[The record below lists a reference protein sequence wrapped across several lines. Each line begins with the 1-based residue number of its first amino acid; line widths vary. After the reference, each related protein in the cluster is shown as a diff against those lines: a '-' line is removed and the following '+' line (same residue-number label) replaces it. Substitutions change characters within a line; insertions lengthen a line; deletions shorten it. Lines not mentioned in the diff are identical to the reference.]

1 MNNNKKKFNY
11 KILIIVVIAIIL
23 AIGGYLLFTKK
34 SKNKL
39 TTDISAI
46 FDSDQPIVVK
56 KGKKYG
62 YIDIDGN
69 ILIEPKYDNATSF
82 NGNYAIVRLDGTYQV
97 IDRKGEMKIET
108 TYSNDIKYVSDHKV
122 WIIKNKLY
130 DSDLKQLTE
139 EDKVVSY
146 EDNGYLSWTNSNQ
159 AGIMN
164 TKGKITYT
172 YNFKDGES
180 YLGFTSSDTDDSL
193 ENHYCRVTLDNKKY
207 AIVNCDTGK
216 VIYDY
221 TDKYIYSEDD
231 NIYTLYADSGY
242 NSKASVVYIQNDKI
256 AYQSSNPE
264 VELDYSNGYII
275 IKDESKDYNN
285 RYSYYDIKTNKILDT
300 KPENMTNLSNMSEWE
315 TITGFNIFDCGAGKG
330 IMKKDKVQLSCEWS
344 DIETFDVLLY
354 QYLKSEKKDYI
365 MAKTTAKT
373 YIIDLKNG
381 KKVIEFNSDYIIS
394 TATSTFIYYTDKDT
408 EEIVIYNLL
417 TGKTMTTKEGNYI
430 NMYPNYVTI
439 IEGNKK
445 SYYNTN
451 FKLIYE
457 ENDE

>member
-275 IKDESKDYNN
+275 IKDVFAAELVLQQLANHLLAVDDQHAFTFPVV
-285 RYSYYDIKTNKILDT
+285 RF
-300 KPENMTNLSNMSEWE
+300 EWHCVFV
-315 TITGFNIFDCGAGKG
+315 GC
-330 IMKKDKVQLSCEWS
+330 QL
-344 DIETFDVLLY
+344 
-354 QYLKSEKKDYI
+354 
-365 MAKTTAKT
+365 
-373 YIIDLKNG
+373 
-381 KKVIEFNSDYIIS
+381 
-394 TATSTFIYYTDKDT
+394 
-408 EEIVIYNLL
+408 
-417 TGKTMTTKEGNYI
+417 
-430 NMYPNYVTI
+430 
-439 IEGNKK
+439 
-445 SYYNTN
+445 
-451 FKLIYE
+451 
-457 ENDE
+457 